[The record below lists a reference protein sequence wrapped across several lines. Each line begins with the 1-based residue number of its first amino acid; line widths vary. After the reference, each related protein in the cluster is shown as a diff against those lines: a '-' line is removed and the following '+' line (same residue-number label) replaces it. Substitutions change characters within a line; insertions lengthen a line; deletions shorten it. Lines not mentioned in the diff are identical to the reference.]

1 MVAFMNVNH
10 VPEVAALKDD
20 DKTKNEMRA
29 GEGHFSEKE
38 CLCNLMLRLC
48 FMSRFNSIK
57 CLTLFSHPSNEG
69 YIL

>member
-29 GEGHFSEKE
+29 GEGHFSGGQA
-38 CLCNLMLRLC
+38 LRTR
-48 FMSRFNSIK
+48 MS
-57 CLTLFSHPSNEG
+57 L
-69 YIL
+69 